1 MSYKRVLGILSFGL
15 ALFVNVAL
23 AMDAQA
29 DAGMNVQLIRGQS
42 YLWRYDFSCRSD
54 AWGTGIVSWLS
65 GYLSQ

>member
-29 DAGMNVQLIRGQS
+29 DAGMNVQLIRN
-42 YLWRYDFSCRSD
+42 
-54 AWGTGIVSWLS
+54 ATVKVKS
-65 GYLSQ
+65 GVGNV